1 MTNIDLDK
9 DAPTAAS
16 AGTTTKSRTPL
27 ETTFIFASMTW
38 ASAFISIL
46 RGVLGGSLVAYGVTT
61 LASAGS
67 LNAIQWTVVIFGA
80 LLILVDFDN
89 WYFKPKLKPLKKD
102 FDEVGKTLKA
112 NTDGKL
118 NGDAVLVSL
127 LILLTVGLVFATLA
141 ASALV
146 FSIVLFNA
154 LQAGTFSFASI
165 AWLCITGVWLL
176 DSIKGFIKR
185 RVKKLF
191 NKEDKGATA

>member
-16 AGTTTKSRTPL
+16 TGTATKRRSPL
-27 ETTFIFASMTW
+27 ETTFSFTFMTW
-38 ASAFISIL
+38 ASAFISVL

-61 LASAGS
+61 LASGGS
-67 LNAIQWTVVIFGA
+67 LNAIQWSVVIFGA

-102 FDEVGKTLKA
+102 FDEVGKNLKA
-112 NTDGKL
+112 HKNGKL
-118 NGDAVLVSL
+118 DGEVLLISL
-127 LILLTVGLVFATLA
+127 LILSTVGLVFTVLA
-141 ASALV
+141 GSALI

-154 LQAGTFSFASI
+154 LQAGTFSFASV

-176 DSIKGFIKR
+176 DAIKSFIKR

-191 NKEDKGATA
+191 KKEDED

>member
-16 AGTTTKSRTPL
+16 TGTADKPRPIL
-27 ETTFIFASMTW
+27 EVSFSLAFMTL
-38 ASAFISIL
+38 ASAFISVL

-67 LNAIQWTVVIFGA
+67 LNAFQWTVFVFGA

-89 WYFKPKLKPLKKD
+89 WYFKPKSKPL
-102 FDEVGKTLKA
+102 LKA
-112 NTDGKL
+112 IKAMPKPTKDAPL
-118 NGDAVLVSL
+118 SGDDLGVSL
-127 LILLTVGLVFATLA
+127 VMLFILAVVFGTLT

-146 FSIVLFNA
+146 FAIVLFNT
-154 LQAGTFSFASI
+154 LQAGIFSFASI

-176 DSIKGFIKR
+176 DAIKGFIKR

-191 NKEDKGATA
+191 KKEDED

>member
-16 AGTTTKSRTPL
+16 AGTATKSRTPL
-27 ETTFIFASMTW
+27 ETTFSFTFMTW
-38 ASAFISIL
+38 ASAFISVL

-61 LASAGS
+61 LASGGN
-67 LNAIQWTVVIFGA
+67 LNAVQWAVVIFGA

-89 WYFKPKLKPLKKD
+89 WYFKPKLEPLKKD

-112 NTDGKL
+112 NKDGKL
-118 NGDAVLVSL
+118 NGEAVLVSL
-127 LILLTVGLVFATLA
+127 LILLTVGLVFAVLGG
-141 ASALV
+141 SALI

-176 DSIKGFIKR
+176 DAIKGFIKR

-191 NKEDKGATA
+191 KKEDKGATA